1 MHITEDEGMGSVVET
16 NATPLHL
23 DSDGR
28 PRTMVTAATIAYSD
42 RTGFQVAL
50 AVAAAAAGN
59 TIYGPELGR

>member
-1 MHITEDEGMGSVVET
+1 MHITEGAGMGSVVET

-28 PRTMVTAATIAYSD
+28 PRTMVTTATIAYSD

-50 AVAAAAAGN
+50 AVAAAAARN
-59 TIYGPELGR
+59 TIYGSELGR